1 MRPRILGNL
10 VERLLGRPL
19 HRDRSGSRKNWEHD
33 YEFELNDHEI
43 RTKEHRDFVGG
54 MWEEIG
60 KLQFD
65 FVRQH
70 GLLPSHRFLDVGC
83 GALRGGI
90 HFIRYLEP
98 GNYYGIDMNASL
110 IKAGREHEL
119 VEAGLT
125 DRNPHLLVNPSFE
138 FQKFEATFHFALAL
152 SVFTHIGINSIQ
164 RCIANAAAVLEP
176 GGRFY
181 ATYFPSPRLH
191 CLDDLQHLDGIV
203 SRSDADPFHY
213 HFSVF
218 QFLITDL
225 PLSVQNI
232 GDWGHPRGQHML
244 EFTRGS

>member
-1 MRPRILGNL
+1 MTYAY
-10 VERLLGRPL
+10 ELL
-19 HRDRSGSRKNWEHD
+19 
-33 YEFELNDHEI
+33 DHEI
-43 RTKEHRDFVGG
+43 LTKEHRGFVGG
-54 MWEEIG
+54 RWDEIG

-65 FVRQH
+65 FVRQR

-90 HFIRYLEP
+90 HFIRHLEP
-98 GNYYGIDMNASL
+98 GKYYGIDRNSSL

-119 VEAGLT
+119 LEAGLA
-125 DRNPHLLVNPSFE
+125 DRTPHLLVNESFE
-138 FQKFEATFHFALAL
+138 FQKFEATFQFALAL

-164 RCIANAAAVLEP
+164 RCIANVAAVLEP

-191 CLDDLQHLDGIV
+191 CFDDLHHEDGIV
-203 SRSDADPFHY
+203 TRSDAGPFHY

-218 QFLITDL
+218 RFLITGL

-232 GDWGHPRGQHML
+232 GIWGHPRGQHML
-244 EFTRGS
+244 EFTRG